1 LVETWPVTYFYARS
15 DLLIPYGVSLLCTL
29 VCSIIGLHAFFANH
43 ASCQNIFSTFLRAT
57 NDLEIRS
64 RIRSGDTGCDPLP
77 EDLKQSEV
85 RFSGKAQC
93 VVEDAEQS
101 IAVRPAGRTSL
112 ESGLSV
118 APEPLEEEDPQSDD
132 DASEHS
138 SNAIQRSSR
147 TDDNAV
153 SNGLLQLNGDAQRL

>member
-29 VCSIIGLHAFFANH
+29 VCAIIGLHAFFANH
-43 ASCQNIFSTFLRAT
+43 ASYQNIFSTFLRAT

-93 VVEDAEQS
+93 VVEDAE
-101 IAVRPAGRTSL
+101 PAGRASL
-112 ESGLSV
+112 ESSLSV

-153 SNGLLQLNGDAQRL
+153 SSGLSQLNGDAQRL

>member
-29 VCSIIGLHAFFANH
+29 VCAIIGLHAFFANH
-43 ASCQNIFSTFLRAT
+43 ASYQNIFSTFLRAT
-57 NDLEIRS
+57 NDLDIRS

-85 RFSGKAQC
+85 RFRGKAQC
-93 VVEDAEQS
+93 VVEDAEHS

-112 ESGLSV
+112 ESGLSF
-118 APEPLEEEDPQSDD
+118 APEPLEEDPQSDD

-153 SNGLLQLNGDAQRL
+153 ASGLSQLNGDAQRL